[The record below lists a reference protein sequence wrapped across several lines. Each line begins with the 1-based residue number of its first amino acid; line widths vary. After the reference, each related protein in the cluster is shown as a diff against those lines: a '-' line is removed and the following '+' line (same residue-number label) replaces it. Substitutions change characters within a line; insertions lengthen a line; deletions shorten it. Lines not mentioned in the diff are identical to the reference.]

1 MTPGSFG
8 HVDIVWEDPV
18 AALFLRTLASFSQ
31 VIRFDRRGTG
41 ASDPV
46 PLEQLPP
53 WESYA
58 EDLDVVLDQV
68 GAERTAVMAA
78 YDAGPMA
85 MFFAA
90 TRPQRTSAL
99 ILANTTARWVAADG
113 CSPPNSRV
121 RVDDRC
127 AGRPIPEQQ
136 PLPVDHRLRRLR
148 GHRPGYDLRLQ

>member
-99 ILANTTARWVAADG
+99 ILAT
-113 CSPPNSRV
+113 PP
-121 RVDDRC
+121 
-127 AGRPIPEQQ
+127 
-136 PLPVDHRLRRLR
+136 
-148 GHRPGYDLRLQ
+148 PGG

>member
-78 YDAGPMA
+78 YDTGPMA
-85 MFFAA
+85 MSFAA
-90 TRPQRTSAL
+90 QAATNQRAHPGQHHRQVGSRRWL
-99 ILANTTARWVAADG
+99 LASKQQG
-113 CSPPNSRV
+113 PG
-121 RVDDRC
+121 
-127 AGRPIPEQQ
+127 GRS
-136 PLPVDHRLRRLR
+136 LRRTA
-148 GHRPGYDLRLQ
+148 DT

>member
-1 MTPGSFG
+1 MLPATKYARLRRARIAYQVLGAGPLSLVMTPGSFG
-8 HVDIVWEDPV
+8 HVDIVWEDPA

-68 GAERTAVMAA
+68 GAERTAVM
-78 YDAGPMA
+78 
-85 MFFAA
+85 
-90 TRPQRTSAL
+90 RPTMP
-99 ILANTTARWVAADG
+99 ARWR
-113 CSPPNSRV
+113 CS
-121 RVDDRC
+121 
-127 AGRPIPEQQ
+127 
-136 PLPVDHRLRRLR
+136 LP
-148 GHRPGYDLRLQ
+148 RPGRNEPARSSWPTPPPGG